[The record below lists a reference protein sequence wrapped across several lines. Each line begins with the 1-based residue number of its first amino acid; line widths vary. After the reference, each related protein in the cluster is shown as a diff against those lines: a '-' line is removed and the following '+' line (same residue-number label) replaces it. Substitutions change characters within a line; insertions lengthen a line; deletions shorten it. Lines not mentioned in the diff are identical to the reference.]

1 MSQSQSRQRVRRRA
15 FAARPVVLIITLAL
29 LGSLSVVPAT
39 TDTAFASTP
48 QQRLSQAR
56 TELQRIQQRLSSAS
70 ETTQTAEQA
79 LADAQAQLN
88 ELESIVNRVALQV
101 ERQRDVVQT
110 ATTTVIQLEQDR
122 DILERHFRE
131 RLVQL
136 YKQGPQLEL
145 ELLLSAAGIE
155 EAIARTVLLER
166 VLAADRV
173 GLDMLAAAQERVT
186 AERERLDVEAVLL
199 RDVLDEQQA
208 LLAAAE
214 EIRNS
219 QALAAAAAREA
230 EDRLAARQHALE
242 QEEGQLEAILRRI
255 EAERREA
262 ARRGVSPGRAATGSM
277 AWPACGRLTSSY
289 GPRWGRMHRGQDIA
303 APRGTPIYAA
313 QSGTV
318 VYAQRRAGYGNLILI
333 DHHNGVITA
342 YAHLNRIRVRVGDV
356 VERRQRIGDM
366 GSTGNSTGSHLHFE
380 TRVNGSAV
388 NPRQYLTGSPCG

>member
-15 FAARPVVLIITLAL
+15 FAVRPVVLIITLAL

-56 TELQRIQQRLSSAS
+56 SELQRIQERLSSAS

-79 LADAQAQLN
+79 LADAQAHLN

-131 RLVQL
+131 RVVQL

-173 GLDMLAAAQERVT
+173 GLDMLAAAQDQVT
-186 AERERLDVEAVLL
+186 AEQQRLDVEAVLL

-208 LLAAAE
+208 LLAAVE

-230 EDRLAARQHALE
+230 EERLAARQHALE
-242 QEEGQLEAILRRI
+242 QEEGLLEAILRRI

-318 VYAQRRAGYGNLILI
+318 VYAQRRGGYGNLILI
-333 DHHNGVITA
+333 DHHNGIITA
-342 YAHLNRIRVRVGDV
+342 YAHLNRFRVRVGDV

-388 NPRQYLTGSPCG
+388 NPRQYLSGSPCG

>member
-1 MSQSQSRQRVRRRA
+1 MRRRA
-15 FAARPVVLIITLAL
+15 FAVRPVVLIITLAL

-56 TELQRIQQRLSSAS
+56 SELQRIQERLSSAS

-79 LADAQAQLN
+79 LADAQAHLN

-131 RLVQL
+131 RVVQL

-173 GLDMLAAAQERVT
+173 GLDMLAAAQDQVT
-186 AERERLDVEAVLL
+186 AEQQRLDVEAVLL

-208 LLAAAE
+208 LLAAVE

-230 EDRLAARQHALE
+230 EERLAARQHALE
-242 QEEGQLEAILRRI
+242 QEEGLLEAILRRI

-318 VYAQRRAGYGNLILI
+318 VYAQRRGGYGNLILI
-333 DHHNGVITA
+333 DHHNGIITA
-342 YAHLNRIRVRVGDV
+342 YAHLNRFRVRVGDV

-388 NPRQYLTGSPCG
+388 NPRQYLSGSPCG

>member
-1 MSQSQSRQRVRRRA
+1 MFQSQSRQRVRRRA

-110 ATTTVIQLEQDR
+110 AANTVTQLEHDR
-122 DILERHFRE
+122 DVLERHFRE

-173 GLDMLAAAQERVT
+173 GLDMLTAAQERVT

-230 EDRLAARQHALE
+230 EERLAARQHALE
-242 QEEGQLEAILRRI
+242 QEEGLLEAILRRI

-318 VYAQRRAGYGNLILI
+318 VYAQRRGGYGNLILI
-333 DHHNGVITA
+333 DHHNGIITA
-342 YAHLNRIRVRVGDV
+342 YAHLNRFRVRVGDV

>member
-1 MSQSQSRQRVRRRA
+1 LSQSQSRQRVRRRA